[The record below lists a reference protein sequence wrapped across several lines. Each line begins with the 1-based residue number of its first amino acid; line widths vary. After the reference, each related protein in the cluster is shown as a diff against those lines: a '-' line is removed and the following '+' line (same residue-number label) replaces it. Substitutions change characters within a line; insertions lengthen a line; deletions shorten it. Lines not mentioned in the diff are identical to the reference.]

1 MRLCVHGDSLF
12 AWVSAAK
19 LAETGNQVLMRT
31 SGINNS
37 FDPSREPNLHT
48 LLTEQELA
56 KRLQMGSLAD
66 EIPSSIYIHLIAVD
80 LAIDGVEGLIADV
93 IKQVDDKSPLL
104 FLVLSTLPIGSF
116 DRLQLFA
123 EQLMSQ
129 QGRTQGVSVVGL
141 PLFCR
146 EGTALVDFSKPE
158 NLLISG
164 ENGSAAITHTMEL
177 MRPFVRQ
184 ASHIMIV
191 PHTTAELIKMGV
203 NAMLATR
210 ISFINEMASL
220 SEKLGVDIELV
231 REGLAADPRIGSGYL
246 QAGCG
251 FGGPSFSDDLL
262 SYAKTLREEIDTSGL
277 IDAVLAINES
287 QREILFRKV
296 WRFFHGKL
304 AGKKIAIW
312 GAAFK
317 AGTASLENS
326 VVHPLL
332 QALWAQG
339 CITQVFDPLASEALY
354 AQYGAHPLLVISKTA
369 EEATQQ
375 ADALVLVTAWDE
387 FWSPDF
393 EQLKKNLNQ
402 AVVFDG
408 RNMYEPDFML
418 EQGFRYFAI
427 GRGESI

>member
-1 MRLCVHGDSLF
+1 MRLCVHGDTLF

-19 LAETGNQVLMRT
+19 LAETGNQVLMRV

-37 FDPSREPNLHT
+37 FDPTREPNLSF
-48 LLTEQELA
+48 LLDEQQQA
-56 KRLQMGSLAD
+56 KRLLIESLAD
-66 EIPSSIYIHLIAVD
+66 KMPTDIHLHLIAID
-80 LAIDGVEGLIADV
+80 LAIDDVKALMADI
-93 IKQVDDKSPLL
+93 IKQVDDTKPLL
-104 FLVLSTLPIGSF
+104 FIVMSALPIGSL
-116 DRLQLFA
+116 DQLQEHA
-123 EQLMSQ
+123 EQAMSVHTHKQ
-129 QGRTQGVSVVGL
+129 PVSVVGL

-146 EGTALVDFSKPE
+146 EGSALADFSKPI
-158 NLLISG
+158 NLLICG
-164 ENGSAAITHTMEL
+164 ENGSPAITQTLEL

-191 PHTTAELIKMGV
+191 PHTTGELIKMGV

-220 SEKLGVDIELV
+220 AEKLGVDIELV
-231 REGLAADPRIGSGYL
+231 REGLAADPRIGADYL
-246 QAGCG
+246 HAGCG
-251 FGGPSFSDDLL
+251 FGGPSFAEGLL
-262 SYAKTLREEIDTSGL
+262 SYAKTLRQEIDTSGL

-296 WRFFHGKL
+296 WRFFQGRL

-332 QALWAQG
+332 QGLWAQG

-354 AQYGAHPLLVISKTA
+354 LQYGANPLLHIAQSA
-369 EEATQQ
+369 YEATEQ

-393 EQLKKNLNQ
+393 ELLKKNLKQ

-408 RNMYEPDFML
+408 RNMYEPDFMA

-427 GRGESI
+427 GRGESV

>member
-56 KRLQMGSLAD
+56 KRLQIGSLAD
-66 EIPSSIYIHLIAVD
+66 EIPASTYIHLIAVD
-80 LAIDGVEGLIADV
+80 FVVDGVEGLIADV

-129 QGRTQGVSVVGL
+129 QGRTQGVSIVGL

-231 REGLAADPRIGSGYL
+231 REGLAADPRIGADYL

-251 FGGPSFSDDLL
+251 FGGPSFSEDLL
-262 SYAKTLREEIDTSGL
+262 SYAKTLRQEIDTSGL
-277 IDAVLAINES
+277 MDAVLAINES

-354 AQYGAHPLLVISKTA
+354 AQYGAHPLLVIAKTA

-393 EQLKKNLNQ
+393 EQLKKNLKQ

>member
-93 IKQVDDKSPLL
+93 IKQADDKSPLL

-129 QGRTQGVSVVGL
+129 QGRTQGVSIVGL

-354 AQYGAHPLLVISKTA
+354 AQYGAHPLLVIAKTA

-393 EQLKKNLNQ
+393 EQLKKNLKQ

>member
-80 LAIDGVEGLIADV
+80 LAIDGVEGLIAEV

-287 QREILFRKV
+287 QREILFRKI

-393 EQLKKNLNQ
+393 EQLKNNLKQ

>member
-1 MRLCVHGDSLF
+1 MRLCVHGDTLF
-12 AWVSAAK
+12 AWVAAAK
-19 LAETGNQVLMRT
+19 LAETGNQVFMRT

-37 FDPSREPNLHT
+37 FDPWREPNLH
-48 LLTEQELA
+48 LLLSEQEQT

-66 EIPSSIYIHLIAVD
+66 EVPSTTHIHLIALD
-80 LAIDGVEGLIADV
+80 LAIDGVESLITDI
-93 IKQVDDKSPLL
+93 IKQVDDSTPLL
-104 FLVLSTLPIGSF
+104 LIVLSTLPIGSL
-116 DRLQLFA
+116 DRLQLHA
-123 EQLMSQ
+123 EKVMRHEQ
-129 QGRTQGVSVVGL
+129 RTQTVSVVGL

-146 EGTALVDFSKPE
+146 EGTALVDFTKPE

-262 SYAKTLREEIDTSGL
+262 SYAKTLRQEIDTSGL

-287 QREILFRKV
+287 QREILFRKI

-339 CITQVFDPLASEALY
+339 CVTQVFDPLASEALY
-354 AQYGAHPLLVISKTA
+354 AQYGAHPLLVIATTA
-369 EEATQQ
+369 EEATQE

-393 EQLKKNLNQ
+393 ELLKRNLKQ
-402 AVVFDG
+402 PVVFDG
-408 RNMYEPDFML
+408 RNMYEPDFMA

>member
-93 IKQVDDKSPLL
+93 IKQADDKSPLL

-129 QGRTQGVSVVGL
+129 QGRTQGVSIVGL

-287 QREILFRKV
+287 QREILFRKI

-354 AQYGAHPLLVISKTA
+354 AQYGAHPLLVIAKTA

-393 EQLKKNLNQ
+393 EQLKKNLKQ

>member
-1 MRLCVHGDSLF
+1 MRLCVHGDTLF
-12 AWVSAAK
+12 AWVAAAK
-19 LAETGNQVLMRT
+19 LAETGNQVFMRT

-37 FDPSREPNLHT
+37 FDPWREPNLH
-48 LLTEQELA
+48 LLLSEQEQA

-66 EIPSSIYIHLIAVD
+66 EIPSTTHIHLIALD
-80 LAIDGVEGLIADV
+80 LAIDGVESLITDI
-93 IKQVDDKSPLL
+93 IKQVDASAPLL
-104 FLVLSTLPIGSF
+104 LIVLSTLPIGSL
-116 DRLQLFA
+116 DRLQIHA
-123 EQLMSQ
+123 EQIMHHAQ
-129 QGRTQGVSVVGL
+129 RTQIVSVVGL

-146 EGTALVDFSKPE
+146 EGTALVDFTKPE

-262 SYAKTLREEIDTSGL
+262 SYAKTLRQEIDTSGL

-287 QREILFRKV
+287 QREILFRKI

-332 QALWAQG
+332 HALWAQG
-339 CITQVFDPLASEALY
+339 CITHVFDPLASEALY
-354 AQYGAHPLLVISKTA
+354 AQYGAHPLLVIATTA
-369 EEATQQ
+369 EEATQE

-393 EQLKKNLNQ
+393 ELLKRNLKQ

-408 RNMYEPDFML
+408 RNMYEPDFMA

>member
-1 MRLCVHGDSLF
+1 MRLCVHGDTLF

-19 LAETGNQVLMRT
+19 LAETGNQVVMRT
-31 SGINNS
+31 SGMNDS
-37 FDPSREPNLHT
+37 FDPSREPSLSV
-48 LLTEQELA
+48 LLAEQQQGQ
-56 KRLQMGSLAD
+56 RLVMSSLAD
-66 EIPSSIYIHLIAVD
+66 SVPNDIHLHLIALDVAVD
-80 LAIDGVEGLIADV
+80 EVERLVLEV
-93 IKQVDDKSPLL
+93 IQTTTDKSPLL
-104 FLVLSTLPIGSF
+104 FVVLSTLPIGSL
-116 DRLQLFA
+116 DRLQAFA
-123 EQLMSQ
+123 EQAMASLQ
-129 QGRTQGVSVVGL
+129 RTQSVDIVGL

-146 EGTALVDFSKPE
+146 EGSALADFSKPSLLLVSGNSE
-158 NLLISG
+158 NQSVNRTL
-164 ENGSAAITHTMEL
+164 EL
-177 MRPFVRQ
+177 MRPFVRK
-184 ASHIMIV
+184 AAHIMVV

-220 SEKLGVDIELV
+220 AEKLGVDIELV
-231 REGLAADPRIGSGYL
+231 REGLAADPRIGADYL

-251 FGGPSFSDDLL
+251 FGGPSFSEDLL
-262 SYAKTLREEIDTSGL
+262 SYAKTLRQELDTSGL
-277 IDAVLAINES
+277 MDAVLAINES

-296 WRFFHGKL
+296 WRFFQGNL

-339 CITQVFDPLASEALY
+339 CFTHVYDPLASEALN
-354 AQYGAHPLLVISKTA
+354 AQYGEHPLLQIAKTA
-369 EEATQQ
+369 EQATHQ

-393 EQLKKNLNQ
+393 EQLKRNLKQ

-408 RNMYEPDFML
+408 RNMYEPDFMA

>member
-1 MRLCVHGDSLF
+1 MRLCVHGDTLF
-12 AWVSAAK
+12 AWVAAAK
-19 LAETGNQVLMRT
+19 LAETGNHVVMRT
-31 SGINNS
+31 SGVNDS
-37 FDPSREPNLHT
+37 FDPSREPNLSV
-48 LLTEQELA
+48 LLHEQQQA
-56 KRLQMGSLAD
+56 KRLQMSSLAD
-66 EIPSSIYIHLIAVD
+66 VISTDMHLHLIALD
-80 LAIDGVEGLIADV
+80 LAVVGVEHLIADIIQHV
-93 IKQVDDKSPLL
+93 DKSAPLL
-104 FLVLSTLPIGSF
+104 FVVLSTLPIGSL
-116 DRLQLFA
+116 DRLQLYA
-123 EQLMSQ
+123 EQVVATHHQ
-129 QGRTQGVSVVGL
+129 KQAVYVVGL

-146 EGTALVDFSKPE
+146 EGTALNDFAKPM

-164 ENGSAAITHTMEL
+164 ENGSLAITQTMEL
-177 MRPFVRQ
+177 LRPFVRQ
-184 ASHIMIV
+184 ASHIMVV
-191 PHTTAELIKMGV
+191 PHTTGELIKMGV

-220 SEKLGVDIELV
+220 AEKLGVDIELV
-231 REGLAADPRIGSGYL
+231 REGLAADPRIGADYL

-296 WRFFHGKL
+296 WRFFHGRL

-332 QALWAQG
+332 LALWAQG
-339 CITQVFDPLASEALY
+339 CFTHVYDPLAGEALF
-354 AQYGAHPLLVISKTA
+354 AQYGAHPLLQIAKTA

-393 EQLKKNLNQ
+393 QQLKRNLKQ

-408 RNMYEPDFML
+408 RNMYEPDFMA